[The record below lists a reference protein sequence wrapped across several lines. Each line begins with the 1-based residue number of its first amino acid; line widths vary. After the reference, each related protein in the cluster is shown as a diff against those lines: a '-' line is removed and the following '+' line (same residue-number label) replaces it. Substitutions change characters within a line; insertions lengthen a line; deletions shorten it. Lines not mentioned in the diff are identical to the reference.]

1 MDNKPIH
8 VLKYGPL
15 QVSIWSDKSSEAA
28 KFFMTASPRK
38 IFKKGESWGTSYSF
52 TDLECLLMSK
62 LLWQA
67 HSWIQNH
74 KNGEV
79 IMLPEVPQGEEEA
92 LEIPQ

>member
-15 QVSIWSDKSSEAA
+15 QVSIWSDKSEAA
-28 KFFMTASPRK
+28 NLFLTASPRK
-38 IFKKGESWGTSYSF
+38 IFRKGDSWGTSYSF

-67 HSWIQNH
+67 HSWIQSH
-74 KNGEV
+74 KNAET
-79 IMLPEVPQGEEEA
+79 ILLPEVPQGEVET
-92 LEIPQ
+92 LETPH